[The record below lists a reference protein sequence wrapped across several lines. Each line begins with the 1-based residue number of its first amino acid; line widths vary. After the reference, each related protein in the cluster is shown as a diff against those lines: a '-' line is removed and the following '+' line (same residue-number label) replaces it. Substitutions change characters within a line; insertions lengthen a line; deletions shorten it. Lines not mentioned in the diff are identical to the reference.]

1 LRARGT
7 VANVLFMVCLPMLLV
22 TATIAF
28 EFNSLWLYK
37 NGFEKYNVSQT
48 TGLSEAELEKA
59 ARGLISYFNSD
70 EEYISLTVIKDDKPF
85 ELFNQREV
93 AHLKDVK
100 KLVQLDYRLLL
111 GAAIYVGAY
120 AGLSLLR
127 RRRRRLAW
135 GVVGGSSIA
144 LGMMLALGI
153 GSTVQ
158 GFDQLF
164 TQFHLFAFANEFWML
179 DPTKDYL
186 IMLFPEG
193 FWYDVAMLFAKI
205 VIGIAITLGGVAGGY
220 LWTMRR
226 RAKCQEG
233 RLL

>member
-1 LRARGT
+1 
-7 VANVLFMVCLPMLLV
+7 MVCLPMLLV

-48 TGLSEAELEKA
+48 TGLSEVELEKA
-59 ARGLISYFNSD
+59 ARGLINYFNSD
-70 EEYISLTVIKDDKPF
+70 EEYISLTVIKDGKPF

-100 KLVQLDYRLLL
+100 GLVRLDYRLLL

-120 AGLSLLR
+120 AGICLFWR

-158 GFDQLF
+158 GFGQLY
-164 TQFHLFAFANEFWML
+164 TQFHFLAFTNEFWML

-186 IMLFPEG
+186 IMLVPDG
-193 FWYDVAMLFAKI
+193 FQYDMAMLFAKI
-205 VIGIAITLGGVAGGY
+205 VIGIAVTLGGVAGGY

-226 RAKCQEG
+226 RAKSLT
-233 RLL
+233 RSV

>member
-1 LRARGT
+1 
-7 VANVLFMVCLPMLLV
+7 MLLV

-48 TGLSEAELEKA
+48 TGLSEVELEKA
-59 ARGLISYFNSD
+59 ARGLINYFNSD
-70 EEYISLTVIKDDKPF
+70 EEYISLTVIKDGKPF

-100 KLVQLDYRLLL
+100 GLVRLDYRLLL

-120 AGLSLLR
+120 AGICLFWR

-158 GFDQLF
+158 GFGQLY
-164 TQFHLFAFANEFWML
+164 TQFHFLAFTNEFWML

-186 IMLFPEG
+186 IMLVPDG
-193 FWYDVAMLFAKI
+193 FQYDMAMLFAKI
-205 VIGIAITLGGVAGGY
+205 VIGIAVTLGGVAGGY

-226 RAKCQEG
+226 RAKSLT
-233 RLL
+233 RSV